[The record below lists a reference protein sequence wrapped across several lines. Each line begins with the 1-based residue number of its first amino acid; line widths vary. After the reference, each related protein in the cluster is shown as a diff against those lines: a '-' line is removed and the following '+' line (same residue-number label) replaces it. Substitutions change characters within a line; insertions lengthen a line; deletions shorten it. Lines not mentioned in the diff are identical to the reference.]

1 MRLHVVAIFIGCIIP
16 SLLNA
21 QTPKEAKLAK
31 RIELIKQFDSQL
43 IYPLLKGSNMTGVLP
58 VPGVA
63 NKPASNQVIKIIF
76 DFTEGT
82 ANNALGTNVNEGLE
96 EVARI
101 INLHIAAGIKKQNLH
116 TVIIFH
122 GPGIKIPLNDAWY
135 QQKFNNSSPNTAMLQ
150 QLQASGVTMVACG
163 QSLLFN
169 GHNKSQLSTG
179 MQLAFSA
186 MTTLTKYQSLGYV
199 VLDIGE

>member
-1 MRLHVVAIFIGCIIP
+1 MRLHVIVICIACIIP
-16 SLLNA
+16 CLLTA

-31 RIELIKQFDSQL
+31 RLEMVKQFDSQL

-58 VPGVA
+58 VPGVV
-63 NKPASNQVIKIIF
+63 NKPASKQVIKLIF
-76 DFTEGT
+76 NFTEGT
-82 ANNALGTNVNEGLE
+82 ANNALGTHVNEGLE

-116 TVIIFH
+116 TIIIFH

-135 QQKFNNSSPNTAMLQ
+135 QQKFNNPSPNTAMLQ
-150 QLQASGVTMVACG
+150 QLQSSGVKMVACG

-179 MQLAFSA
+179 VQLAFSA

-199 VLDIGE
+199 MLDIGE